1 MTTSPNKTF
10 LALGAFFGLL
20 AVLIGAFGAHSL
32 SNFVTPETL
41 QVYETGVRY
50 QFYHVFALLALG
62 ILGSQLPPRL
72 AGWAG
77 GLFTVGIV
85 LFSGSL
91 YLITALKAA
100 NAMVPLAVGLL
111 TPLGGVCFIAGWIIF
126 LITVLQIPGRTE
138 AA

>member
-1 MTTSPNKTF
+1 MMNFFPNKTF

-32 SNFVTPETL
+32 SNLVTPDTL

-50 QFYHVFALLALG
+50 QFYHVFMLLVLG

-72 AGWAG
+72 ASWAG
-77 GLFTVGIV
+77 GLFTVGII

-100 NAMVPLAVGLL
+100 NAAVPLAVGLL
-111 TPLGGVCFIAGWIIF
+111 TPLGGVCFIAGWAIF
-126 LITVLQIPGRTE
+126 LIATFQI
-138 AA
+138 AKN